1 MTDSVKFAETTSRR
15 EGVTTTAKRKELR
28 VPPKM
33 KAWVLGGPGELK
45 LADKPVPAPG
55 VAEVLVRVDAVAI
68 CGTDLEVIAH
78 GDPALVRGGKPFNQD
93 FTPGHEYMG
102 TVAALGPGVDEF
114 AVGERVAVEIHAG
127 CGRCERC
134 REGMY
139 TACLNYGMNYPGHDK
154 GHRANGFTTD
164 GGFAEYAVNHVNT
177 LVRVPRAMSDEE
189 ATLIVTAGTATYG
202 LDVLG
207 GLIAGQSLA
216 VIGPGPIGLMA
227 VGVAKALGA
236 APVILIGTQRDR
248 SRLDIG
254 RRFGA
259 DEIVTVE
266 EGDPVDAVRRFTRGR
281 GVDYAM
287 ECSGAPKAVNQAA
300 YMVSRGGRICLA
312 AFAHEPVLVDVAHLV
327 SNNIYVFGIRGEG
340 RSATRR
346 AAALMAEQRFPAKL
360 VHTHTFSLEEV
371 PTAIRY
377 AAERVEDA
385 IKVVVKI

>member
-1 MTDSVKFAETTSRR
+1 
-15 EGVTTTAKRKELR
+15 
-28 VPPKM
+28 M

-287 ECSGAPKAVNQAA
+287 ECSGAPMAVNQAA